1 MLTQSI
7 RAERLGEAFLYLSYY
22 VQRTKSVDQTG
33 GIELAYA
40 TIEKQEIGGTVPG
53 KNSSSIAKKNELAN

>member
-7 RAERLGEAFLYLSYY
+7 RAERLGGWFLYLSYY

-33 GIELAYA
+33 GTVLAYA
-40 TIEKQEIGGTVPG
+40 TIEKQEICGTIPG
-53 KNSSSIAKKNELAN
+53 KKSILSVKIP